1 MPGDPLTLIGVSI
14 SIIAA
19 FAALGGVVARVK
31 RRSPLEGVLL
41 GLFLGPI
48 GLLIEIRSP
57 FVHRP
62 IVDEKSV
69 SSLQSMLAYQETGRE
84 FSRESKRQKNRTA

>member
-14 SIIAA
+14 SIMAG
-19 FAALGGVVARVK
+19 FAALGGVVALVK
-31 RRSPLEGVLL
+31 RRPPLEGVLL

-48 GLLIEIRSP
+48 GLLIALRSP

-62 IVDEKSV
+62 MVDENSLN
-69 SSLQSMLAYQETGRE
+69 SLQSMLAYQETGRE
-84 FSRESKRQKNRTA
+84 FSRESKRQKKRTA